1 MRLRLFHQVFL
12 LVTATAL
19 VAELAVAGAG
29 AFNLRNGFNDYLDA
43 RDAEDLA
50 TEVSVLEA
58 RLAAAGGSKALA
70 EGRTSWPM
78 LLQDIAGAQ
87 GFGPPDPPPGDAAG
101 FAGDGPPPGPPGA
114 DIGPPGPDD
123 PGAPGPPQRAPPD
136 ELVRRIALYDLS
148 GQRVAGPPPP
158 NSGIA
163 RRATSLPIKLDGATV
178 GYVRFLPRVGISPGA
193 DSRFL
198 NSQYESLAIL
208 ALLFL
213 VLGTLPAWWIARL
226 ASRPLETI
234 QAATQSIAEG
244 DFKVNV
250 PEKGVHEV
258 AETVRN
264 INLMARSLQRL
275 DAARRRWLAEV
286 SHELRTPLASM
297 RGELDALEDGVRP
310 LSIAAVKS
318 VNEEAVRLSN
328 LVQDLHFLAISD
340 LSGPPCQFQAADA
353 MTLCKAAVERFAAPA
368 AKTGLDLQSNGAED
382 GPLPVYWDRGRIEQM
397 LANLLTNSLRYTD
410 APGRVR
416 LTLTQTPEAIEICI
430 DDSAPPVSHDHLP
443 RLFEPLYRV
452 DAAHSRI
459 DGGSGMGLAIC
470 EAIVRAHRGRIDA
483 DASALGGLRIRIS
496 LPRDARPA

>member
-1 MRLRLFHQVFL
+1 
-12 LVTATAL
+12 
-19 VAELAVAGAG
+19 
-29 AFNLRNGFNDYLDA
+29 
-43 RDAEDLA
+43 
-50 TEVSVLEA
+50 
-58 RLAAAGGSKALA
+58 
-70 EGRTSWPM
+70 
-78 LLQDIAGAQ
+78 
-87 GFGPPDPPPGDAAG
+87 
-101 FAGDGPPPGPPGA
+101 
-114 DIGPPGPDD
+114 
-123 PGAPGPPQRAPPD
+123 
-136 ELVRRIALYDLS
+136 
-148 GQRVAGPPPP
+148 VAGPPPP
-158 NSGIA
+158 NSDIA
-163 RRATSLPIKLDGATV
+163 RRETSLPIKLDGATV
-178 GYVRFLPRVGISPGA
+178 GYVRFLPRVAISPGA

-250 PEKGVHEV
+250 PERGVHEV

-286 SHELRTPLASM
+286 SHELRTPLAAM

-328 LVQDLHFLAISD
+328 LVQDLHFVALSD

-353 MTLCKAAVERFAAPA
+353 TTLCKAAVERFTAPA

-382 GPLPVYWDRGRIEQM
+382 GPLPVYWDPGRIEQM
-397 LANLLTNSLRYTD
+397 LANLLTNSLRYTE

-416 LTLTQTPEAIEICI
+416 LTLTQTPDAIEIFI
-430 DDSAPPVSHDHLP
+430 DDSAPPVSHEHLP

-452 DAAHSRI
+452 DAARSRI

-483 DASALGGLRIRIS
+483 EPSALGGLRIRIS